1 MMNRVLILFGHPAFK
16 RSRVNSALRAAV
28 ENEDGITFHDLY
40 ATYPDFLIDVR
51 HEQLLCESHDILVFQ
66 HPFYWYSTPS
76 IFKEW
81 MDLVLEYDWAYGYA
95 GKALEGKL
103 FFQALTA
110 GGDISTYRNGGANLF
125 TIDELTTPYRATANL
140 CKMNILP
147 PFTILGI
154 NRGMA
159 SKTLQRHAED
169 YRRTITAL
177 RDNRMDLERV
187 AQCEFLNSDLNT
199 VIKEAK

>member
-1 MMNRVLILFGHPAFK
+1 MNRVLILFGHPAFK
-16 RSRVNSALRAAV
+16 RSRINAALRAAV
-28 ENEDGITFHDLY
+28 ENETGITFHDLY

-81 MDLVLEYDWAYGYA
+81 MDLVLEYDWAYGYS
-95 GKALEGKL
+95 GRALEGKL

-110 GGDISTYRNGGANLF
+110 GGDSTTYRKGGANLF
-125 TIDELTTPYRATANL
+125 TIGELTTPYRATANL
-140 CKMNILP
+140 CKMQILP

-159 SKTLQRHAED
+159 AKTLQRHAED

-177 RDNRMDLERV
+177 RDNRMDLDR
-187 AQCEFLNSDLNT
+187 ASQYEFLNSDLNT
-199 VIKEAK
+199 IIKEG